1 MPAVH
6 EALRGHEGVGG
17 AHGQDARRPQRW
29 HDEPPAAAAAAATTT
44 ASTTDDPLTSAPRDG
59 SSSRVDA
66 GADHPSGK
74 PAPPI
79 SFSKPQ
85 PQ

>member
-17 AHGQDARRPQRW
+17 AHGQDARRPERW
-29 HDEPPAAAAAAATTT
+29 HDEPPPPAATTAT

-59 SSSRVDA
+59 SSSRLDT
-66 GADHPSGK
+66 GANHPSGK

-79 SFSKPQ
+79 SFAKPQ
-85 PQ
+85 SQ

>member
-6 EALRGHEGVGG
+6 KALRGHEGVGG

-44 ASTTDDPLTSAPRDG
+44 ASTTDDPLTSTTRDG
-59 SSSRVDA
+59 SSSRLDA